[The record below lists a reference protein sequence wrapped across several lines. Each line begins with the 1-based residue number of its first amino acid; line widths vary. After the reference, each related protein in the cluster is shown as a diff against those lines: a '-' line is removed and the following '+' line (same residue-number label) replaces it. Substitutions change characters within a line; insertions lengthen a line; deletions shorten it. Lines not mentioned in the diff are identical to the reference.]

1 LARAKSAIDFR
12 AVLPER
18 VLGNAGTIPTN
29 LKAATGP
36 TNSLTRR
43 TASLLISSSDLLFAI
58 FQFNIINQHILNL
71 KKKQCFVGPY
81 L

>member
-1 LARAKSAIDFR
+1 MARAKSAIDFR

-58 FQFNIINQHILNL
+58 FQFNIINQQFE
-71 KKKQCFVGPY
+71 KKNKNQYVVGPY